1 MANRIFVCFVVA
13 LWLGSMSW
21 LMVDKILPSFHD
33 GEPPTMSS
41 FEPNVYVAWRVQWSG
56 REVGYAASY
65 RQPSVLRTTNID
77 NRVVLKDVP
86 LMDLVPALMRHVV
99 GDIGSLKLDARTTL
113 EFDSLDNFS
122 RFESTVAIND
132 VASVLRLNGKVNGA
146 FLDLKVR
153 FGDVTYSPKAPLP
166 DQSTLSEALFP
177 DAKLPYMYVGRR
189 WREEV
194 YNPFRSPSAPVEAVH
209 AEVVGVEAMEYA
221 NKMTRVMR
229 VEFRSA
235 PGAGI
240 SEESRLQAVAWVRAR
255 DGMVLRQDVYIT
267 NSHLRFDRLPA
278 KEAEAVGKSLLTSP
292 VDEDRRH
299 RGGRWRHRRGPGGY
313 ERTRGRWPGAPEAPA
328 ESVPQPY
335 QSPAQPAA

>member
-33 GEPPTMSS
+33 GEPPAVSS
-41 FEPNVYVAWRVQWSG
+41 FDENVYVAWRVSWSG
-56 REVGYAASY
+56 RAVGYAASY

-77 NRVVLKDVP
+77 NRVVLQDVP

-99 GDIGSLKLDARTTL
+99 GEIGSLKLDARTRL

-122 RFESTVAIND
+122 SFESSVAIND

-146 FLDLKVR
+146 FLELKVR

-194 YNPFRSPSAPVEAVH
+194 YNPFRSPSAPVEAVE
-209 AEVVGVEAMEYA
+209 AEVVGVEAMEYGG
-221 NKMTRVMR
+221 KMTRVMR
-229 VEFRSA
+229 VEYRGA

-240 SEESRLQAVAWVRAR
+240 SEEARLQAIAWVRAR
-255 DGMVLRQDVYIT
+255 DGMVLRQDVFIAT
-267 NSHLRFDRLPA
+267 SQLRFERLPE
-278 KEAEAVGKSLLTSP
+278 KEADAIGKDLLASP
-292 VDEDRRH
+292 VDEDRR
-299 RGGRWRHRRGPGGY
+299 GFGHRREGSRNP
-313 ERTRGRWPGAPEAPA
+313 ERIRNRWPGVSEPQTEGVPFHRRAP
-328 ESVPQPY
+328 S
-335 QSPAQPAA
+335 QPAA